1 MPDVFLITALRSP
14 IGVGKPNGAL
24 SPIAPLDL
32 MAHVLRETPRRAGV
46 DPAFVQDVIL
56 GCVSPIGEQGANIA
70 RLAALKAGFPVE
82 TPGVTLNRMC
92 GSSQQAIHFAAQ
104 AIASGDMDV
113 VIAGG
118 VESMSRVPIGSDW
131 PKEWPAEFPYRFVH
145 QGQSAERMAEK
156 WKLTRDQLDDY
167 AIESHVRAAA
177 ATREG
182 RFEREIV
189 PVPVMREG
197 ATQIV
202 TVDEGFRPNPDRA
215 KMGALRPVFKDG
227 GVITA
232 GNASQIS
239 DGAAAVLLASESAVR
254 QHHLKPRARVVAR
267 VVIGSD
273 PELMLAGPIPA
284 TRQALKQAG
293 LSLADIDAIEI
304 NEAFA
309 SVVLAW
315 QKEMGADLSRVNP
328 NGGAIALGHPL
339 GASGARLMTTL
350 LHELERRDA
359 RYGLQTMCI
368 GHGMATATIIEREP
382 RSKLS
387 NL

>member
-1 MPDVFLITALRSP
+1 VSDVFLITALRTP

-32 MAHVLRETPRRAGV
+32 AAHVLRETPRRAGM
-46 DPAFVQDVIL
+46 DPSCVQDVIL

-82 TPGVTLNRMC
+82 VPGVTLNRMC

-131 PKEWPAEFPYRFVH
+131 PREWPTEFPYRFVH
-145 QGQSAERMAEK
+145 QGQSAEMMAER

-167 AIESHVRAAA
+167 AFESHVRAAR

-189 PVPVMREG
+189 PVPVTREG
-197 ATQIV
+197 ATQLV
-202 TVDEGFRPNPDRA
+202 RVDEGFRPNPDRA
-215 KMGALRPVFKDG
+215 KMGGLKPVFKEG

-232 GNASQIS
+232 GNTSQIS
-239 DGAAAVLLASESAVR
+239 DGAAAVLLASEAAVR
-254 QHHLKPRARVVAR
+254 QHHLKPRARLVAR

-284 TRQALKQAG
+284 TRQALRQAG
-293 LSLADIDAIEI
+293 LSLTDIDAIEI

-315 QKEMGADLSRVNP
+315 HKETGADLSRVNP

-368 GHGMATATIIEREP
+368 GHGMATATIIER
-382 RSKLS
+382 RGVS
-387 NL
+387 